1 MQLDDGRTTGRD
13 FGGYRNLTLDL
24 GSVRPFIMRIELGKE
39 EGVGIKISTAEN
51 YPRGREYSD
60 ENLFGTFAFPMT
72 VRPRRKTSF
81 HNFCYYFFFFGWM
94 VLSLKHIL
102 TSVVLNCVLCSCSME
117 EL

>member
-81 HNFCYYFFFFGWM
+81 HNFCYYFFFFWLDGAF
-94 VLSLKHIL
+94 LKTDID
-102 TSVVLNCVLCSCSME
+102 VCGP
-117 EL
+117 

>member
-1 MQLDDGRTTGRD
+1 
-13 FGGYRNLTLDL
+13 
-24 GSVRPFIMRIELGKE
+24 MRIELGKE

-81 HNFCYYFFFFGWM
+81 IISVTIFFFFSFGWM
-94 VLSLKHIL
+94 VLSLQQIL
-102 TSVVLNCVLCSCSME
+102 KSVVLNCVLCSSSME

>member
-1 MQLDDGRTTGRD
+1 
-13 FGGYRNLTLDL
+13 
-24 GSVRPFIMRIELGKE
+24 MRIELGKE

-60 ENLFGTFAFPMT
+60 ENLFGIFAFPMT

-81 HNFCYYFFFFGWM
+81 IICYFFFFFGWM
-94 VLSLKHIL
+94 VLSLQQIL
-102 TSVVLNCVLCSCSME
+102 KSVVLNCVLCSSSME